1 MYIDICNR
9 ADGGRRRGG
18 QVFGSSS
25 VSVPELFGD
34 GTVIPVLGESWR
46 GVKLW
51 KMGQLV
57 TITFCR
63 ETFHYSIPLISAVS
77 KKGLGLFPMKDFP
90 YIFALFST
98 LYLYLFTCFASC
110 NGCSCSSQLL
120 GAVSSSSAS
129 GSFCCCL
136 NHVPCVRLWD
146 LQSPPFLYSQAQLL
160 PTAPPFCFSRLSTQ
174 G

>member
-1 MYIDICNR
+1 MCIDICNR
-9 ADGGRRRGG
+9 ANRGRRRGG

-34 GTVIPVLGESWR
+34 RTVIPVLGESWR

-77 KKGLGLFPMKDFP
+77 KEDLGLFPMKDFP

-98 LYLYLFTCFASC
+98 LYLYLFVLPPAMDAPAVPSSWVLCPLAVPLVASAAAWLMC
-110 NGCSCSSQLL
+110 PVSDGETSRAHPFSTLKHSFSQ
-120 GAVSSSSAS
+120 
-129 GSFCCCL
+129 
-136 NHVPCVRLWD
+136 
-146 LQSPPFLYSQAQLL
+146 
-160 PTAPPFCFSRLSTQ
+160 
-174 G
+174 